1 MVKPLLK
8 ISFNTGK
15 AISRA
20 LSATKKSVKK
30 KKTGGGD
37 RRKGK
42 VGRKT
47 PSGQELYTSPT
58 ASSTIKLANTYA
70 ALHLGYNKKSFLL
83 NDWIQNLKRCQ
94 EKP

>member
-20 LSATKKSVKK
+20 LSATKKSVKR
-30 KKTGGGD
+30 KKTGGGGD

-70 ALHLGYNKKSFLL
+70 VLHLGYNKSFLR
-83 NDWIQNLKRCQ
+83 ND
-94 EKP
+94 